1 MAAASRS
8 RTTALERPRAAR
20 PRSRAARSRPFAQPE
35 GARRP
40 ISMQSRLRS
49 QILSVP
55 RLVAVFFKT
64 EPRHPQSNQGVSDP
78 YQRAFIGKCSVEG
91 PHRGGSSGRLRL
103 WHSMPSGQMTRVRGR
118 RGAAGQGSDA
128 HSLERRL
135 RATAWLLP
143 RRRARGAVTQ
153 THLRAVAHLSRAGA
167 PPAGRETPCEPRD
180 DEPYAEA
187 PVSCARVTRE
197 P

>member
-1 MAAASRS
+1 MARIGAVRRGAFLPWFMTNQARRQSVAASSSPPHQQHHLAGVWVLAIATSAGTGGSVPLAAASRS

-64 EPRHPQSNQGVSDP
+64 EPRHPPIQPRGKRSIPARIHWQVFCRRSTP
-78 YQRAFIGKCSVEG
+78 RRLLWQTEALAQHAFWANDACSG
-91 PHRGGSSGRLRL
+91 QAWRGG
-103 WHSMPSGQMTRVRGR
+103 
-118 RGAAGQGSDA
+118 
-128 HSLERRL
+128 
-135 RATAWLLP
+135 
-143 RRRARGAVTQ
+143 AR
-153 THLRAVAHLSRAGA
+153 
-167 PPAGRETPCEPRD
+167 E
-180 DEPYAEA
+180 
-187 PVSCARVTRE
+187 
-197 P
+197 